1 MNLKSFLFL
10 TAMIFSGVSLIH
22 LVRIVLKTDIIIG
35 SWAVPI
41 WMSVV
46 VVIVGTIIACKS
58 FKFSK
63 NN

>member
-10 TAMIFSGVSLIH
+10 TTMIFSAVSLIH

-41 WMSVV
+41 WISVV
-46 VVIVGTIIACKS
+46 VVIVGIIIACKS

>member
-10 TAMIFSGVSLIH
+10 IAMIFSAVSLIH
-22 LVRIVLKTDIIIG
+22 LVRIVLNTDVMIG
-35 SWAVPI
+35 SWTIPI

-46 VVIVGTIIACKS
+46 VVIVGAIIACKS

>member
-1 MNLKSFLFL
+1 MNLKSFLFI
-10 TAMIFSGVSLIH
+10 TAMIFSAVSLIH
-22 LVRIVLKTDIIIG
+22 LVRIVLKIDIIIG

-41 WMSVV
+41 WISVV

>member
-10 TAMIFSGVSLIH
+10 IAMIFSAVSLIH
-22 LVRIVLKTDIIIG
+22 LVRIVLNTDVMIG
-35 SWAVPI
+35 SWAIPI

>member
-10 TAMIFSGVSLIH
+10 TAMIFSAVSLIH
-22 LVRIVLKTDIIIG
+22 LVRIVLKTDIMIG

>member
-1 MNLKSFLFL
+1 MNLKSFLFII
-10 TAMIFSGVSLIH
+10 AMIFSAVSLIH
-22 LVRIVLKTDIIIG
+22 LVRIVLNTDVMIG
-35 SWAVPI
+35 SWAIPI

-46 VVIVGTIIACKS
+46 VVIVGAIIDCKS

>member
-1 MNLKSFLFL
+1 
-10 TAMIFSGVSLIH
+10 MIFSAVSLIH
-22 LVRIVLKTDIIIG
+22 LVRIVLKTDIMIG

>member
-1 MNLKSFLFL
+1 MNLKSFLFII
-10 TAMIFSGVSLIH
+10 TMIFSAVSLIH

-41 WMSVV
+41 WISVV

>member
-10 TAMIFSGVSLIH
+10 TAMIFSAVSLIH